1 MKNLEEIV
9 LRNKASFDDLEPN
22 EGHFERF
29 ESRLKKQKSKT
40 VEIKVNVLI
49 RAAAVV
55 LILLT
60 GAIWVIVNQSS
71 KSVPYNG
78 FTQEMHDVEYY
89 YSTLVS
95 EKMMQINEF
104 SSDPELKKELINKEF
119 DELDK
124 LYQGLQIELK
134 TAPGDERVINAMINH
149 YQVKVEILNK
159 ILTDLQNIEQNK
171 TKNHEN
177 TEI

>member
-40 VEIKVNVLI
+40 VEIKINVLI
-49 RAAAVV
+49 RVAALVV
-55 LILLT
+55 LLLT
-60 GAIWVIVNQSS
+60 GAIWVLVNQSS

-78 FTQEMHDVEYY
+78 FTQEMQDVEYY

-95 EKMMQINEF
+95 EKMQQIKEF
-104 SSDPELKKELINKEF
+104 SNDPELKNELITKEF
-119 DELDK
+119 NELDA
-124 LYQGLQIELK
+124 LYKGLQNELK
-134 TAPGDERVINAMINH
+134 TTPGDERVINAMINH

-159 ILTDLQNIEQNK
+159 ILNDLQSINQNK